1 MDHVSPREAVDFT
14 FDLTCDEIRRRRA
27 VLEALG
33 DRWDPL
39 QVMAEEDNAHRLL
52 YADLD
57 DDQLRIFDELV
68 RARVLPDRNEP

>member
-1 MDHVSPREAVDFT
+1 
-14 FDLTCDEIRRRRA
+14 
-27 VLEALG
+27 
-33 DRWDPL
+33 
-39 QVMAEEDNAHRLL
+39 MAEEDNAHRLL